1 MRDKIL
7 LLVGLVLI
15 VLCTLCFFYFYESYE
30 IERKVGYS
38 IKAQRNSLLAAEQFL
53 EKVGIEVDSS
63 IDYLYV
69 DQVPTDT
76 TIFLTKVDS
85 MLLTPKQID
94 AAIEWLQNGGKM
106 VVGVGRETS
115 SADSLLQRFDVTAQ
129 LYADI
134 DDVEL
139 DITSEKLSDQLRK
152 QNQRLKDKQQ
162 ETSESD
168 ANDTESPDHNIVNVH
183 FSDSDQPLTV
193 EFVQDIQLS
202 HPDIS
207 DDDFTDKSYLDYKVS
222 SWTENDHGIK
232 LIQFDIGEGLLTVL
246 SGAELWDNGY
256 IDNVD
261 NAHFLAELM
270 SGQEKVN
277 FYVNVNATP
286 LSALLTTN
294 FPQMILF
301 LIAGLFLWLWREF
314 VRISSVEE
322 HIIGDRRALSEH
334 LMASSELLSKNN
346 RYDLLVQPLIND
358 IEKSMA
364 AYKHQFHDLE
374 SHEKITLIA
383 QHSKLKES
391 VIEEW
396 FQQLNN
402 VNDSITF
409 LNAVKTGKLIRNRL

>member
-139 DITSEKLSDQLRK
+139 DITSVSY
-152 QNQRLKDKQQ
+152 
-162 ETSESD
+162 T
-168 ANDTESPDHNIVNVH
+168 H
-183 FSDSDQPLTV
+183 LT
-193 EFVQDIQLS
+193 L
-202 HPDIS
+202 P
-207 DDDFTDKSYLDYKVS
+207 T
-222 SWTENDHGIK
+222 TP
-232 LIQFDIGEGLLTVL
+232 
-246 SGAELWDNGY
+246 
-256 IDNVD
+256 
-261 NAHFLAELM
+261 
-270 SGQEKVN
+270 
-277 FYVNVNATP
+277 YV
-286 LSALLTTN
+286 
-294 FPQMILF
+294 
-301 LIAGLFLWLWREF
+301 
-314 VRISSVEE
+314 
-322 HIIGDRRALSEH
+322 
-334 LMASSELLSKNN
+334 
-346 RYDLLVQPLIND
+346 
-358 IEKSMA
+358 
-364 AYKHQFHDLE
+364 
-374 SHEKITLIA
+374 
-383 QHSKLKES
+383 
-391 VIEEW
+391 
-396 FQQLNN
+396 
-402 VNDSITF
+402 
-409 LNAVKTGKLIRNRL
+409 